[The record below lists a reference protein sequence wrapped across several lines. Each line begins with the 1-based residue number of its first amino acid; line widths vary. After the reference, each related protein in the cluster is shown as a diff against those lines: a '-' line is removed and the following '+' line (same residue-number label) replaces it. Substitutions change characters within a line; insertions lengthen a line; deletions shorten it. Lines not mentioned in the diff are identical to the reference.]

1 MLSTWTCPLIASLAD
16 ARSVTTSTLQAFR
29 RLQVFVSLR
38 RPFLVLVLMRAHVLL
53 RRSPADIG
61 ECVKVLRETAEEEGV
76 APIPIFGN
84 GDAYDHRTYWENVE
98 QSGVDGIM
106 IARGAL
112 VKPWIFTELRERR
125 DCASIF
131 FYRRSLH

>member
-1 MLSTWTCPLIASLAD
+1 MLTH
-16 ARSVTTSTLQAFR
+16 
-29 RLQVFVSLR
+29 
-38 RPFLVLVLMRAHVLL
+38 AHVLL
-53 RRSPADIG
+53 RHSRADIG

-112 VKPWIFTELRERR
+112 VKPWIFTELKERR
-125 DCASIF
+125 DCASTV